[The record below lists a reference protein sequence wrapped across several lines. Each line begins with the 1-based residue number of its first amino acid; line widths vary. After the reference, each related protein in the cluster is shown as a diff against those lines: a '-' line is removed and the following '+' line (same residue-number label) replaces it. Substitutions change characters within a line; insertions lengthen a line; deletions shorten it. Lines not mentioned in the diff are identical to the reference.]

1 MSVSKVSFK
10 GFQLTILFLFS
21 VFHSSGQMTLSE
33 EETIYKLNPAC
44 TVFATPDTLS
54 GKTAW
59 RAIEDNRLT
68 AIKDQTNQGIG
79 NSAYWIQIPLI
90 NQTNGTDFY
99 LEVDYPQLDY
109 LQLFDIEN
117 DSVIKLYE
125 TGDRFVFDQRPV
137 KYRNFAFPV
146 ILQSG
151 EQKIYLLNIDKR
163 LSASRFP
170 LTLYQES
177 AFWKMYNQETI
188 FYGFCF
194 GFIALVALMSL
205 IVGVRMKMYIFIWY
219 SLYVL
224 TFGLRCFAKLGY
236 GYQYITFN
244 HPEFN
249 THFFPFTT
257 QLAMFFL
264 VMYIQKYFNSLKHM
278 PVFNRV
284 MDVILLLLLVSSL
297 VWLLFPGFIIIA
309 APVLISMRY
318 VVLIIT
324 IIFAYSSAINHIKI
338 DAFKAKIFLVAYS
351 VFFLGVVSQ
360 ILIEYGV
367 ITSSLVP
374 GDPLF
379 AGFFIEVG
387 VLSYAMIFLILE
399 IIQEKNVLQ
408 ESNRKLN
415 ELVKKLEEKSQEE
428 EQQYVILR
436 SKAVVDPGRIRYIQ
450 ADDHY
455 LEFYLNDKDRPEVDR
470 NKLSAIL
477 EILPAQF
484 VQIHRSTIV
493 NLEYVK
499 TIYGNYLLL
508 KNGEELKLSRTF
520 KPELEERLAK

>member
-1 MSVSKVSFK
+1 M
-10 GFQLTILFLFS
+10 
-21 VFHSSGQMTLSE
+21 SGQAAWKAITNNSLKIVKDR
-33 EETIYKLNPAC
+33 TNP
-44 TVFATPDTLS
+44 
-54 GKTAW
+54 
-59 RAIEDNRLT
+59 
-68 AIKDQTNQGIG
+68 GIS
-79 NSAYWIQIPLI
+79 NSAYWIQIPII
-90 NQTNGTDFY
+90 NQSQETSFY
-99 LEVDYPQLDY
+99 LEIDYPQLDY
-109 LQLFDIEN
+109 LQLFEIQEDT
-117 DSVIKLYE
+117 VLKLYE

-137 KYRNFAFPV
+137 SYRNFAFPLT
-146 ILQSG
+146 IPKGQ
-151 EQKIYLLNIDKR
+151 QTTYLLNVDKR

-170 LTLYQES
+170 LTLYRES

-194 GFIALVALMSL
+194 GFIGLVALMSL
-205 IVGVRMKMYIFIWY
+205 IVGIRMKMYIFIWY
-219 SLYVL
+219 ALYVL

-264 VMYIQKYFNSLKHM
+264 IMYIQRYFNSEKHM

-284 MDVILLLLLVSSL
+284 MDVILFLFILSSL
-297 VWLLFPGFIIIA
+297 AWVLFPGFIITA
-309 APVLISMRY
+309 GPVLISIRY
-318 VVLIIT
+318 VVLILT
-324 IIFAYSSAINHIKI
+324 IVFAYSSAINHLKI
-338 DAFKAKIFLVAYS
+338 DAFRSKIFLVAYS

-360 ILIEYGV
+360 ILIEYGA

-399 IIQEKNVLQ
+399 IIKEKNELFK
-408 ESNRKLN
+408 SNQKLN

-428 EQQYVILR
+428 EQQFVILK

-499 TIYGNYLLL
+499 TIYGSYLLL
-508 KNGEELKLSRTF
+508 KNGEELKLSRTY